1 MLLQVITAYR
11 TELSKSPRCVVALLR
26 SSITYGDLH
35 IMEQLLI
42 LLPESLATYYS
53 ACSSGMPLLTQ
64 AVLLDSP
71 ISIIQLLLSVSV
83 IACAIDTPVSS
94 DVARGAGVSTT
105 AMLPSARDNNC
116 NFNVVLNDG
125 DTALHAAVRKECVPV
140 VRLLLLNGADV
151 HRRVM
156 DLLITARLRFS
167 NALTSSLT
175 TMARTACEILL
186 R

>member
-1 MLLQVITAYR
+1 MTRQVNLKQAIFRILYNLSHSASISTRMLLQVITAYR

-105 AMLPSARDNNC
+105 AMLPSARDNN
-116 NFNVVLNDG
+116 FNVVLNDG
-125 DTALHAAVRKECVPV
+125 ATALHAARHPMPPRAAHRAPHAAAANHVP
-140 VRLLLLNGADV
+140 L
-151 HRRVM
+151 
-156 DLLITARLRFS
+156 
-167 NALTSSLT
+167 
-175 TMARTACEILL
+175 
-186 R
+186 

>member
-105 AMLPSARDNNC
+105 AMLPSARDNN
-116 NFNVVLNDG
+116 FNVVLNDG